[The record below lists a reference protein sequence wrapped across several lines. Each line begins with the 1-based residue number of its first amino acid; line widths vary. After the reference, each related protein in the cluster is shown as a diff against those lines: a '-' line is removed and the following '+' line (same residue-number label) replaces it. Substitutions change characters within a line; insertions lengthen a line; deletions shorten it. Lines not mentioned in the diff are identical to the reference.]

1 MVICFGGHCYEVPV
15 IAWTPHRPGPG
26 PINDP
31 WMIYDATLVASVE
44 AAVEQ
49 VADEGVRDA
58 LRGGVE
64 AAMQA
69 MQDRAAEGV
78 EIRGGREEG

>member
-1 MVICFGGHCYEVPV
+1 
-15 IAWTPHRPGPG
+15 
-26 PINDP
+26 
-31 WMIYDATLVASVE
+31 MIYDATLVASVE